1 MAANATTKI
10 QVNYGKDGSL
20 VNIYADNQA
29 ELESLLTTVQDL
41 SPLINSVLASVR
53 PTGTI
58 ASATAAL
65 QAGGLA
71 PTPVAA
77 SAPVVAPA
85 GGNSCRHGA
94 MVYRE
99 GVSGKGP
106 WKGWMCAAPQGTPKE
121 QKCDAIWV
129 K

>member
-20 VNIYADNQA
+20 VNIYADDQA

-41 SPLINSVLASVR
+41 APLINSVLASVR
-53 PTGTI
+53 PTGTV
-58 ASATAAL
+58 ASATANLAA
-65 QAGGLA
+65 AGLN
-71 PTPVAA
+71 PTPVAQ
-77 SAPVVAPA
+77 PAPA
-85 GGNSCRHGA
+85 AAPQGGHVCRHGA
-94 MVYRE
+94 MSYKE
-99 GVSGKGP
+99 GVNARGP
-106 WKGWMCAAPQGTPKE
+106 WKGYLCNAPQGTPKE